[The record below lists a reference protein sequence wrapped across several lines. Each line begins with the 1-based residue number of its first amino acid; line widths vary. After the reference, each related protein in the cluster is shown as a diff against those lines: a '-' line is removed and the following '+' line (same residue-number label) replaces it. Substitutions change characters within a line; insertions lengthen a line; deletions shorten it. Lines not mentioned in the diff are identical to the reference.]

1 MGLYHLGTAQQAEEI
16 GPRATG
22 RRPRRLPTVQ
32 RRLGVDHR
40 RRPGATGIRIA
51 ALACAAVLA
60 FAACSGSSSTAAPSG
75 APAASEAAPGATT
88 PAETAAPAAT
98 SATGQGTEATF
109 TYGTHTQVVTD
120 LDPATSYSNE
130 VIAMHD
136 IYETLTRY
144 DAATKTVQPALATS
158 WTASPDGLTWTFKL
172 RPGVTFHTGRPMD
185 AAAAKAAIERT
196 KTLNQGAGYI
206 WGAVKSIEAPD
217 AETLVFTLDY
227 PTPLDLIASENYA
240 GYVYDTQAAGA
251 GAAEDALVAW
261 FKTGKDAGTGPY
273 TISTWKAGDEFEMTL
288 DKYDGYWGG
297 WDGDHYTKVVYRVVP
312 EVTTA
317 AQLLQSGD
325 LSYADRLTPQLV
337 ESLRGDAN
345 LQVVETPSFQ
355 NLVALLNTASGPLA
369 DPNVRGAIA
378 KAFDTNGI
386 AAALG
391 GSVVPAKGVIPQ
403 GLIGYSDSLAGTG
416 LDLEGAAAL
425 LAKSGY
431 GPGGKPLTIT
441 GTIVAGDTDEQLV
454 MTSLKSNLAK
464 LNINL
469 DVQALEW
476 QAQWDKAKSAD
487 ASKRQDVFVMYWWP
501 DYADPYS
508 WFISLFHSEDQPN
521 FNLSY
526 YKNPDLDTQIDGV
539 EALAATNRDAAAAEY
554 VKMQQTLIDDAVVVV
569 PYVQNYQR
577 VLQSS
582 VGNFVDNP
590 AYANVV
596 FAYDLKPGASN

>member
-1 MGLYHLGTAQQAEEI
+1 
-16 GPRATG
+16 
-22 RRPRRLPTVQ
+22 
-32 RRLGVDHR
+32 VDHTT
-40 RRPGATGIRIA
+40 RPEAIRIRIA
-51 ALACAAVLA
+51 ALSCIAVLA
-60 FAACSGSSSTAAPSG
+60 FAACSSSASMT
-75 APAASEAAPGATT
+75 APAAAPASASAASVAPGAS
-88 PAETAAPAAT
+88 AAASAAT
-98 SATGQGTEATF
+98 SQGASPAASQSAVDTTF

-136 IYETLTRY
+136 IYESLTHY
-144 DAATKTVQPALATS
+144 DAVTKTVRPGLATS
-158 WTASPDGLTWTFKL
+158 WTSSADGTTWTFKL
-172 RPGVTFHTGRPMD
+172 QPGVTFHTGRAMD

-196 KTLNQGAGYI
+196 MKLNQGAGYI
-206 WGAVKSIEAPD
+206 WGAVKSIDAPD
-217 AETLVFTLDY
+217 PQTLVFNLSY
-227 PTPLDLIASENYA
+227 PTPLDLIASADYA
-240 GYVYDTQAAGA
+240 AYIYDTQAAGA
-251 GAAEDALVAW
+251 GASDDALVAW

-273 TISTWKAGDEFEMTL
+273 AISSWKAGDEFEMTL

-297 WDGDHYTKVVYRVVP
+297 WNGDHYTKVVFRVVP

-337 ESLRGDAN
+337 ASLKGDPN

-369 DPNVRGAIA
+369 DPNVRMAVA
-378 KAFDTNGI
+378 KAFDPNGI
-386 AAALG
+386 STALA
-391 GSVVPAKGVIPQ
+391 GSVVPAKGVVPE
-403 GLIGYSDSLAGTG
+403 GLIGYSDALTGTG
-416 LDLEGAAAL
+416 LDLEGATAL

-464 LNINL
+464 LNITL

-487 ASKRQDVFVMYWWP
+487 PAKRQDVFVMYWWP

-508 WFISLFHSEDQPN
+508 WFISLFHSEETPN
-521 FNLSY
+521 FNLAY
-526 YKNPDLDTQIDGV
+526 YSNKALDAQIDGV
-539 EALAATNRDAAAAEY
+539 EALAATNRDQAAAEY
-554 VKMQQTLIDDAVVVV
+554 VKMQQQLIDDAVVVV
-569 PYVQNYQR
+569 PYVQSYQR

-590 AYANVV
+590 AYANVA
-596 FAYDLKPGASN
+596 FAYDLTPGPSN